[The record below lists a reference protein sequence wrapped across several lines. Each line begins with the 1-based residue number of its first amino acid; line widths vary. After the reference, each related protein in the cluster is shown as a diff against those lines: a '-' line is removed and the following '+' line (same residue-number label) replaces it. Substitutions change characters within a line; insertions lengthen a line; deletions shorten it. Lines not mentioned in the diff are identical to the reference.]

1 MNNQIET
8 GMTAKEM
15 KRIGEDVAKGFA
27 DAIADAEKNRKNLKR
42 VENFLHE
49 KISGKTKGNSK

>member
-15 KRIGEDVAKGFA
+15 KRIGEDVA